1 MRHRK
6 SGHKLSMDSSQRKA
20 LYRNMVTSLFLY
32 GQIRTTET
40 RAKELRRVAERL
52 LSIGKRAPSA
62 ASLAA
67 LKGAELTKATGD
79 RVAAFR
85 RIREWVE
92 NDEALGKVMG
102 EYADRFRSRPGGYT
116 RVLKLGSPRPGDK
129 APMAVI
135 QLVEAYE
142 QAAWSRVKQHATSS
156 GIDVTHVGA
165 LYLQSLAWTR
175 DRLLSLA

>member
-142 QAAWSRVKQHATSS
+142 HAGAAPAEGDDKAKKKRAPRKKKTEAEAPAVETAGT
-156 GIDVTHVGA
+156 TE
-165 LYLQSLAWTR
+165 
-175 DRLLSLA
+175 